1 MAASLNQK
9 MYFKNTHIFS
19 KYILLSMANVVCKCI
34 MRTFTFISDCWARA
48 DNSNLMLGKDTSCF
62 LIGSW
67 AIFISRNAH
76 GHYGLLLMTYVRAEP
91 EVKVTNFHLRG
102 VTVDF

>member
-9 MYFKNTHIFS
+9 MYFKNMHVFS

-34 MRTFTFISDCWARA
+34 IRTRTFISDCWARA

-67 AIFISRNAH
+67 ATFISRNAH
-76 GHYGLLLMTYVRAEP
+76 GHYGLLLKTYVRAEP
-91 EVKVTNFHLRG
+91 EIGSNEFPLARCYS
-102 VTVDF
+102 